1 MDLQDKK
8 RRKSNRDMAIMLII
22 PTAILGKLI
31 AFLVLPEKYFY
42 DSMRMA
48 LMLTNSLKHGAWEG
62 YTTTVNIFRK
72 INVFNLT
79 TREQWSIVLGIVG
92 TLLVMIMISRVK
104 EMSSLEVFFT
114 LMSVGLLNIY
124 AFNIAKEPVQMA
136 FFLCIYIII
145 ILPFNNSLI
154 KIVGCALIFF
164 WESNTFRTYYILMA
178 VMCLVLYVV
187 FTIVKKIFK
196 NLNILKVIIVTVM
209 CFAAM
214 FAFVFASQYVDKKSY
229 EDAINTKVQHKN
241 EGATSAIENL
251 VESDGSFGKFMIN
264 YVINAVRM
272 LLPVELLFKSPG
284 YFPFVI
290 YQVFILMY
298 WIRTIKNI
306 RIINERAFLSLICFT
321 AYLFG
326 SFVFEPDFG
335 SWVRHEAASFPVF
348 YIMAYE
354 DLSLKKEEKTEYE
367 NQNEEYVF

>member
-178 VMCLVLYVV
+178 VM
-187 FTIVKKIFK
+187 
-196 NLNILKVIIVTVM
+196 
-209 CFAAM
+209 
-214 FAFVFASQYVDKKSY
+214 
-229 EDAINTKVQHKN
+229 
-241 EGATSAIENL
+241 
-251 VESDGSFGKFMIN
+251 
-264 YVINAVRM
+264 
-272 LLPVELLFKSPG
+272 
-284 YFPFVI
+284 
-290 YQVFILMY
+290 
-298 WIRTIKNI
+298 
-306 RIINERAFLSLICFT
+306 
-321 AYLFG
+321 
-326 SFVFEPDFG
+326 
-335 SWVRHEAASFPVF
+335 
-348 YIMAYE
+348 
-354 DLSLKKEEKTEYE
+354 
-367 NQNEEYVF
+367 